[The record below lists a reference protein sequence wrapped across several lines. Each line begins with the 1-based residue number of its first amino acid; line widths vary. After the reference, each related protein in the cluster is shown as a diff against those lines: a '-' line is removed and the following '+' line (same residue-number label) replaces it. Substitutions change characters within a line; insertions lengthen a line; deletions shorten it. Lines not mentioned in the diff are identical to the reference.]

1 MTIFLYAHGKL
12 DLTFVWA
19 MPKLSCSAVTERKT
33 SSLTEMCAHLSRNRR
48 ENINH
53 EFSIKMFV
61 CCNHIYFPNV
71 GVTASKLVPRKEKLG
86 SYGASKLFQIN
97 STFLDVRL
105 VIGVSIDIFLAF
117 LFFCFF
123 L

>member
-1 MTIFLYAHGKL
+1 MSISLYAHGKL
-12 DLTFVWA
+12 DLTFVSA
-19 MPKLSCSAVTERKT
+19 MPKLSCSAVRKRKT
-33 SSLTEMCAHLSRNRR
+33 PSITEMCAHLSRNRR

-61 CCNHIYFPNV
+61 QLQV

-86 SYGASKLFQIN
+86 SYGVSKLFQIN

-105 VIGVSIDIFLAF
+105 VIGVSIDIFLALLVF
-117 LFFCFF
+117 L
-123 L
+123 